1 MVKSMTCT
9 VARLAA
15 LPLLALASA
24 CSARTATTSTTQPD
38 NFDFARVA
46 DSIIN
51 TPLLHRAHLGIMVYD
66 PATQRVLY
74 NHNGARRFVPASNQK
89 LLPTTTALHVLGPDF
104 RYRTKAIAYG
114 FSDSVA
120 ASLAIVGT
128 GDPTWSS

>member
-46 DSIIN
+46 DSIVN
-51 TPLLHRAHLGIMVYD
+51 TPPLHRAHLGIEVYD
-66 PATQRVLY
+66 PATRKVLY
-74 NHNGARRFVPASNQK
+74 AHNSERRFVPASNQK
-89 LLPTTTALHVLGPDF
+89 LWPTTTALHELGPDF
-104 RYRTKAIAYG
+104 RYRTSILAVG
-114 FSDSVA
+114 F
-120 ASLAIVGT
+120 
-128 GDPTWSS
+128 DPTARTAQTLIVVG